1 MAPGPRDSAGKNCE
15 RRGEGA
21 VSPPLSLKV
30 GAVPGLPRP
39 PRGEAFWSASVQRGP
54 NARGHAGGTR
64 AAVTGVGL
72 HRGGGLVA
80 PRMGARGRQPPG
92 RLQRPRAAVASR
104 EGK

>member
-39 PRGEAFWSASVQRGP
+39 PRGRPSGLRPCSAGRTLAVTREGRELQSREWGCT
-54 NARGHAGGTR
+54 AGG
-64 AAVTGVGL
+64 V
-72 HRGGGLVA
+72 
-80 PRMGARGRQPPG
+80 
-92 RLQRPRAAVASR
+92 S
-104 EGK
+104 